1 MGNNQGGGPAL
12 ESWSKSVYTGQAGKT
27 RIEALHYSCPC
38 GAVFPARV
46 YRVVNASHDPEPA
59 ERLRSGTLN
68 QVTCPSCGHVAD
80 AQVSVVYH
88 DEDERRFALV
98 LPESGRTREL
108 WERAELLRVIAEDAD
123 APVPDYVKQAELV
136 FGVEGLLIWLESEGR
151 EITATTSLEQ
161 IAREQALEERGR
173 DLDEREAAIAGR
185 EAAIAQQ
192 KREVTDARAEQGR
205 QRHDLEARADELA
218 KRERSLLR
226 REESATRRDAELND
240 RDSRLRDRE
249 TRLTAREAELDALQE
264 RILARV
270 AEEEHTGK
278 VPRTTPP
285 PPPPPRSKR
294 KAAEDAPAEPEP
306 KPAPEPAADEEEP
319 PLELAR
325 PPEPPRPRRT
335 TLVMQT
341 VAPAAPVAPSEPE
354 EEPTPLPAPEPG
366 LDEEP
371 EPAAELTPV
380 RLTPPPPPP
389 PSPQQILP
397 GFGEEGVDRTIRG
410 PTPTGRQGPER
421 AQPVAVRKWI
431 ESGERTL
438 ACMVQGI
445 PYLAATMAPRET
457 APFAGAEELQVLVQL
472 HRLPTYPLLA
482 LVVLAGPPD
491 DRERF
496 ALGFPLDFVSPADR
510 AVLDG
515 LASEFRLVLDL
526 YGVDRAPTLSRELRA
541 PLAENVRYLLSLAEE
556 HLRAVPTPQR
566 SYADARL
573 TYLADSY
580 DRLGKKATAF
590 TEDSFSLIPGPAAAR
605 VAVNVVD
612 FWSDRENEDYLVLVR
627 SFPLPWWRRIRT
639 RVLTAAL
646 EHGIALSQRLQ
657 TLALAQGLAQS
668 RRDLWTRVLKAAS
681 EVLQRQR
688 VNDLDPEAETDN
700 WAAIIRECDAAQVS
714 VERRIVELVDG
725 LQARLAPRPIT
736 RTMPGL
742 PALAVPPQPAPPAAA
757 PPPAPPPPA
766 PAAASAEGAAP
777 VVTATVAH
785 PGRTAPTELPP
796 DQDLSDR
803 PVAELLR
810 ELERKDGRKDA
821 ALELCRRGDRQHL
834 PALFACVRRMTRS
847 EAIRV
852 LPALVRFGAAAEPL
866 FVEGLEARKSFLRQG
881 CALALGSMKASE
893 STDALVKLLI
903 EEPTEIWRE
912 VARALGDIGRAS
924 VMSLAARI
932 READAEGRER
942 ITVALAHVA
951 ARGNKAPV
959 EALAGGRDSAASQ
972 CAQRAL
978 ERADD
983 IKRQDSEVRGEGSE
997 SPRETTMVRSFTR
1010 HFFESLQGEEKV
1022 SPDVVE
1028 LDASELV
1035 MEDEE
1040 EQGEEELGD
1049 EDILQDGDGEGA
1061 GGSEPSA
1068 RRRGRGSRRGPR
1080 TDN

>member
-1 MGNNQGGGPAL
+1 MPSTEGPTPGYGSMGKNHDGVGPAHA
-12 ESWSKSVYTGQAGKT
+12 SWSKGVYTGQAGQT
-27 RIEALHYSCPC
+27 RLESLHYSCPC

-46 YRVVNASHDPEPA
+46 YRVVNATRDPEPG

-68 QVTCPSCGHVAD
+68 QVTCPSCGHVGE
-80 AQVSVVYH
+80 AQVSVIYH
-88 DEDERRFALV
+88 DEDERRFALM
-98 LPESGRTREL
+98 LPESGRTREM
-108 WERAELLRVIAEDAD
+108 WERAELMRLVAEDPS
-123 APVPDYVKQAELV
+123 APVPDYVKQPEVV
-136 FGVEGLLIWLESEGR
+136 FGLEGLLIWLESEGR
-151 EITATTSLEQ
+151 LTTATTSLEA
-161 IAREQALEERGR
+161 IAREQALEERSR
-173 DLDEREAAIAGR
+173 DLDEREAAVAGR
-185 EAAIAQQ
+185 EGALAQQ
-192 KREVTDARAEQGR
+192 KREVADARAEQGR

-226 REESATRRDAELND
+226 REEAATRRDAELND
-240 RDSRLRDRE
+240 RESRLRERE
-249 TRLTAREAELDALQE
+249 TRLGAREGELDALE
-264 RILARV
+264 DRLRDHA
-270 AEEEHTGK
+270 AEQEHTGK

-285 PPPPPRSKR
+285 PPRSR
-294 KAAEDAPAEPEP
+294 RQAAGEPEAEAEPEAAEEAEP
-306 KPAPEPAADEEEP
+306 SPASA
-319 PLELAR
+319 
-325 PPEPPRPRRT
+325 RPRRT
-335 TLVMQT
+335 TLVMPT
-341 VAPAAPVAPSEPE
+341 VAPAPPAEAEGAE
-354 EEPTPLPAPEPG
+354 EEPTPLPQPGPPE
-366 LDEEP
+366 LDDEP
-371 EPAAELTPV
+371 EPSADLPPV
-380 RLTPPPPPP
+380 RLAPPPA
-389 PSPQQILP
+389 PSPQQLLP
-397 GFGEEGVDRTIRG
+397 GFGEEGLDRTVRG
-410 PTPTGRQGPER
+410 PAPTGRQDRG
-421 AQPVAVRKWI
+421 QPVVVRRWL

-438 ACMVQGI
+438 ACVVQGI
-445 PYLAATMAPRET
+445 PYLAATMSPRET

-472 HRLPTYPLLA
+472 HRLPTYPLVA
-482 LVVLAGPPD
+482 LVVLAGPPE

-496 ALGFPLDFVSPADR
+496 ALGFPLDFVGSSDR

-556 HLRAVPTPQR
+556 HQKTVPTPQR
-566 SYADARL
+566 SFADARL
-573 TYLADSY
+573 TYLADSF

-612 FWSDRENEDYLVLVR
+612 FWSDRENEDYLVLQR

-639 RVLTAAL
+639 RVLNAAL

-700 WAAIIRECDAAQVS
+700 WAAIVRECDAAQVS
-714 VERRIVELVDG
+714 VERRVLELVDG
-725 LQARLAPRPIT
+725 LQARIAPRPIT

-742 PALAVPPQPAPPAAA
+742 PALGAPGPLAPQAAA
-757 PPPAPPPPA
+757 PPPPPPPPPPPTPE
-766 PAAASAEGAAP
+766 PAATAAEGAAP
-777 VVTATVAH
+777 VVTAAVAH

-796 DQDLSDR
+796 DQDFSDR

-810 ELERKDGRKDA
+810 ELDRKDGRKDA

-834 PALFACVRRMTRS
+834 PALFAAVRRMTRS

-881 CALALGSMKASE
+881 CALALGSMKAAE
-893 STDALVKLLI
+893 STDGLVKLLI

-951 ARGNKAPV
+951 ARGHQAPV
-959 EALAGGRDSAASQ
+959 EALAGGRDSSASQ

-983 IKRQDSEVRGEGSE
+983 IKQQDDEVRGERSE
-997 SPRETTMVRSFTR
+997 APRETTMVRSFTR

-1022 SPDVVE
+1022 TPDVVE

-1035 MEDEE
+1035 MEEE
-1040 EQGEEELGD
+1040 EQAEEELGD
-1049 EDILQDGDGEGA
+1049 EDILEEGDA
-1061 GGSEPSA
+1061 GGEPSA

-1080 TDN
+1080 MDN